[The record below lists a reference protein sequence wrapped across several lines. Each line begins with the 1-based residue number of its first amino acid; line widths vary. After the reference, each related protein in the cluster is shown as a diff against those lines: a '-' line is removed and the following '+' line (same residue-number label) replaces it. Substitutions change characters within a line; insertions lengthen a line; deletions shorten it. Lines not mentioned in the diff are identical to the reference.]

1 MPAIPNVA
9 ALADVLSD
17 NTAVTTSFIHKTSH
31 ADGGAGD
38 IVDLSMAPGT
48 PKFNAYVG
56 NQAAFTPMI
65 GGGNFGIYT
74 GESEPGKTKYLTH
87 WWMQTMSAN
96 NIGTYKILDYIGF
109 YPLIDMDSTDQQDL
123 DNTVPATR
131 HLDGQG
137 LRLMLVTT
145 TPSTANA
152 DVSISY
158 TNQAG
163 TPGRVVNFSVGVSAF
178 AGNIFT
184 AQAATFS
191 ANKRCPYLP
200 LANGDTGVRSVE
212 SITLAASAGG
222 FAALVLVRPI
232 AHLNLLE
239 NATVTELSML
249 RERGRPIAVAD
260 DAYLN
265 LVNDASGSITP
276 AVLRGGITIAR
287 L

>member
-9 ALADVLSD
+9 ALATVLAD
-17 NTAVTTSFIHKTSH
+17 NSAVTTTFIHKTSH
-31 ADGGAGD
+31 ADANTGD
-38 IVDLSMAPGT
+38 IIDLSMAAGI

-56 NQAAFTPMI
+56 NQATFTPLS
-65 GGGNFGIYT
+65 GAGNFGIYT

-109 YPLIDMDSTDQQDL
+109 YPLIDMDSTDEQVM
-123 DNTVPATR
+123 DNTTPATR
-131 HLDGQG
+131 HLDGVG

-152 DVSISY
+152 DIAISY

-163 TPGRVVNFSVGVSAF
+163 TPGQVVNFSVGISAF
-178 AGNIFT
+178 TGNIFT
-184 AQAATFS
+184 AQEPTFG
-191 ANKRCPYLP
+191 AGKRAPYLP
-200 LANGDTGVRSVE
+200 LANGDTGVRSVQ
-212 SITLAASAGG
+212 SVTLAAAAGG
-222 FAALVLVRPI
+222 FAALVLVKPL

-239 NATVTELSML
+239 SPTVTELSMI
-249 RERGRPIAVAD
+249 RERGRPIPIAD

-265 LVNDASGSITP
+265 LVNDASGSVTP